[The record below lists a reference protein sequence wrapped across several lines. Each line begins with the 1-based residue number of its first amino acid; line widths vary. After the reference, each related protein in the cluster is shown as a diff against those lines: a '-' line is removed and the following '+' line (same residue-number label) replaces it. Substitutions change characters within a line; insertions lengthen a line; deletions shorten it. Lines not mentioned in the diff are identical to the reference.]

1 MNTGLD
7 RLEKLENLTSPI
19 GWMTRVFGS
28 LRRFGS
34 TSPPGIVALAFVF
47 ILAIVAVFPS
57 QIAPYHPLTNDY
69 SVVDHPPTLK
79 HPLGTDRL
87 GRDILTR
94 VLFGARITLLVAVVS
109 VGMGV
114 GVGFAWGIVTGYVG
128 GRFDLFTQRLLDVLV
143 SFPGV
148 ILALLLL
155 VALGAGLTTVIV
167 AIAVTQAPGATRV
180 IRSVVLSAR
189 EAEFVESARAI
200 GASPIRIVL
209 LHVSPQTFAPLV
221 VVATINLGGAI
232 FSEAA
237 LSFLGVGIPP
247 PDPTWG
253 NMLGGVLGQALKPP
267 WWLVLFPGT
276 AITITILAVNL
287 LGDGLRDHLDPRLRG
302 RL

>member
-1 MNTGLD
+1 MNSTISRPEKPGPLHLTVGLASGFYGA
-7 RLEKLENLTSPI
+7 L
-19 GWMTRVFGS
+19 G
-28 LRRFGS
+28 RFGKS
-34 TSPPGIVALAFVF
+34 SPPGLIALAVVA
-47 ILAIVAVFPS
+47 ILAVIAIFPG
-57 QIAPYHPLTNDY
+57 QIAPYEPLKNDY
-69 SVVDHPPTLK
+69 DLIDKPPTLI
-79 HPLGTDRL
+79 HPMGTDRL
-87 GRDILTR
+87 GRDIFSR
-94 VLFGARITLLVAVVS
+94 VLFGTRITLLVAVVS

-114 GVGFAWGIVTGYVG
+114 GVGFAWGIATGYVG
-128 GRFDLFTQRLLDVLV
+128 GKFDLFTQRLIDVLV

-200 GASPIRIVL
+200 GARPIRIVL

-232 FSEAA
+232 FAEAA